1 MGFLLNL
8 YDARNT
14 DPESTPS
21 DGVRSVGRRG
31 YRPRQ
36 VNDLREEKT
45 VVSVERPWIDEVE
58 REIAAMESDDLAVT
72 EQLQARANGRAGS
85 SVVYSIRLD
94 PFEVA
99 ALERRATAAG
109 VRPTVFARNLIRSG
123 LSASQSDARSAALRR
138 VEHAVA
144 ELGALIS

>member
-1 MGFLLNL
+1 
-8 YDARNT
+8 
-14 DPESTPS
+14 
-21 DGVRSVGRRG
+21 
-31 YRPRQ
+31 
-36 VNDLREEKT
+36 
-45 VVSVERPWIDEVE
+45 
-58 REIAAMESDDLAVT
+58 
-72 EQLQARANGRAGS
+72 LQARANGRAGS